1 MILLGLLALL
11 YIQKT
16 YLFQSLMTLQLLVDF
31 QSIKYIY
38 FIKTCRGIDIRGIFM
53 TKQELTTTVKK
64 KFKSAKF
71 F

>member
-1 MILLGLLALL
+1 
-11 YIQKT
+11 
-16 YLFQSLMTLQLLVDF
+16 MTLQLLVDF